1 MSPSPIVSQISTL
14 EVSVSVTAGVTLT
27 SLPAVQPLWSFEFCP
42 QSTVFHMAATGG
54 RLVLTSCADSLLHS
68 QLLLCSA
75 PCMPRCGCSFLLAVM
90 GQMLLCH

>member
-27 SLPAVQPLWSFEFCP
+27 SLPAVSPLWRFEFCP
-42 QSTVFHMAATGG
+42 QSAVFHVAATGG
-54 RLVLTSCADSLLHS
+54 GLVLSSCADSLPHS
-68 QLLLCSA
+68 QLLLCSE

-90 GQMLLCH
+90 GQTSLCH